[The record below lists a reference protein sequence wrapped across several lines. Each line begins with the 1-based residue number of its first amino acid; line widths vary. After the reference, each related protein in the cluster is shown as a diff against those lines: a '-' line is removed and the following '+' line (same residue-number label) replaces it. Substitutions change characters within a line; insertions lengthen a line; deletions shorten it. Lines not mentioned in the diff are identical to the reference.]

1 MMIDLRNMQPY
12 SDNTY
17 TPVLNQMMEKQEKQ
31 IREEKRAREAAKDAA
46 AATSSSSSFSSS
58 PQEITIIPNTSK
70 VTAASS
76 DPLQPLTAQSKPS
89 ESLEVENRDRDNV
102 DNRK

>member
-46 AATSSSSSFSSS
+46 AASSSSSSSSS

-70 VTAASS
+70 VTAAFS

>member
-17 TPVLNQMMEKQEKQ
+17 TSVLNQMMEKQEKQ

-46 AATSSSSSFSSS
+46 AASSSSSSS

-76 DPLQPLTAQSKPS
+76 DSLQPLTAQSKPS

>member
-1 MMIDLRNMQPY
+1 
-12 SDNTY
+12 
-17 TPVLNQMMEKQEKQ
+17 MMEKQEKQ
-31 IREEKRAREAAKDAA
+31 IREEKRAREAAQNAA
-46 AATSSSSSFSSS
+46 AASSSS

-76 DPLQPLTAQSKPS
+76 DPLQPLTAQSKPL
-89 ESLEVENRDRDNV
+89 ESLEVENRERDNV

>member
-1 MMIDLRNMQPY
+1 
-12 SDNTY
+12 
-17 TPVLNQMMEKQEKQ
+17 MMEKQEKQ
-31 IREEKRAREAAKDAA
+31 IREEKRAREAAQNAA
-46 AATSSSSSFSSS
+46 AASSSSSS

-76 DPLQPLTAQSKPS
+76 DPLQPLTAQSKPL
-89 ESLEVENRDRDNV
+89 ESLEVEIRERDNV